1 MKVLFLGPIIVGAVY
16 SSLLET
22 SVALVTF
29 TGAVLSS
36 RLPEIHLVSVPPS
49 LLPFFPFSIMVGK
62 SDFFFLLSFSFLR
75 RRHLTCV

>member
-1 MKVLFLGPIIVGAVY
+1 MKVLFLGPIIVRAVY

-49 LLPFFPFSIMVGK
+49 LLSFSIMVGK
-62 SDFFFLLSFSFLR
+62 SDFFFFTFIFLP
-75 RRHLTCV
+75 